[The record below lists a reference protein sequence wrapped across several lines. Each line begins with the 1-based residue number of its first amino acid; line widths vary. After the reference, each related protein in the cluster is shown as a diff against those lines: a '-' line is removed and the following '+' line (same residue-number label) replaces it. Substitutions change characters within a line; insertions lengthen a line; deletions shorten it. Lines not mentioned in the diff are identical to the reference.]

1 MSEPEHEHDEETE
14 APISPETAV
23 DDAEVEEAEEHAH
36 AAETGAHEAEDV
48 PEASGP
54 TPEQWDER
62 FKKADKAFKTYTN
75 AVGRIFEEEANDYLP
90 CPLCSDTPAG
100 FVHPMNVGKFPEEV
114 VGAVMVVLG
123 QTAAGDVPAD
133 PYSKLCQTC
142 QGWGVVATGSRVPN
156 QDTRTCLDCR
166 GVGYIA
172 DGPERS
178 NLVAL
183 DTGSSQPSNG
193 VTVPAA
199 TGPESPEIEA
209 LRLRGY
215 TIVPP
220 MQTGS

>member
-100 FVHPMNVGKFPEEV
+100 FVHPMNVGKFPDEV
-114 VGAVMVVLG
+114 VGAVMTVLG
-123 QTAAGDVPAD
+123 ATSASEVPPD
-133 PYSKLCQTC
+133 PYSNLCATC
-142 QGWGVVATGSRVPN
+142 AGWGLVATGSRVPN
-156 QDTRTCLDCR
+156 QETRTCLDCK
-166 GVGYIA
+166 GLGYQPHGA
-172 DGPERS
+172 QVVS
-178 NLVAL
+178 L
-183 DTGSSQPSNG
+183 DSNG
-193 VTVPAA
+193 VSAESHETGQLIPAA
-199 TGPESPEIEA
+199 TGPLPPELESK
-209 LRLRGY
+209 RLQGW

-220 MQTGS
+220 MQTNS